1 MLWFFRKEA
10 IPDHTGDK
18 LPEKSG
24 STEASDLKK
33 EKGHNINVG
42 IRKTF

>member
-33 EKGHNINVG
+33 EEGHNINLDL
-42 IRKTF
+42 RKTF